1 MMIHLWSSVLDITRI
16 PQCDSCICMLLA
28 RISIQHI

>member
-16 PQCDSCICMLLA
+16 PQCDSCICTLLA
-28 RISIQHI
+28 RILIQHI